1 MAIKKKS
8 GKQKS
13 KRPSSKR
20 IPVPKRTSA
29 SQKPLSHKR
38 TASSPKSS
46 FSGSTKNIRRP
57 QRTQVPNV
65 TAQALDALTERL
77 DIILPEV
84 MMRIAAV
91 EHLLVEKGYC
101 SHEQLVGARQFIQEQ
116 EAS

>member
-1 MAIKKKS
+1 
-8 GKQKS
+8 
-13 KRPSSKR
+13 
-20 IPVPKRTSA
+20 
-29 SQKPLSHKR
+29 
-38 TASSPKSS
+38 
-46 FSGSTKNIRRP
+46 
-57 QRTQVPNV
+57 V

-116 EAS
+116 EAF